1 MVYLKWLKWLKLVGI
16 IFRFFKS
23 SFNLRL
29 RLRKVFLIIRRIM
42 RIIIILI
49 GGKQKKANV
58 LWKERIQ
65 TGERQSYHSSNGT
78 PNQQLT
84 EIGLNVRRAE
94 LLHNIN
100 RGSVV
105 ELSP

>member
-1 MVYLKWLKWLKLVGI
+1 LGLYFAFLKVVSILGLGK
-16 IFRFFKS
+16 
-23 SFNLRL
+23 
-29 RLRKVFLIIRRIM
+29 KVFLIIRRIM
-42 RIIIILI
+42 KIIIILI

-65 TGERQSYHSSNGT
+65 TGERQSHHPSNGT

-84 EIGLNVRRAE
+84 EIGLNVRRTK